1 MHGDVSRTPPIGS
14 DQDYTRRR
22 FLKTAA
28 WGAAAISAAGI
39 AGGCAGGEEKQ
50 GTAGKAQGNTQ
61 RGGRG
66 AGGGTTPTEA
76 RAAIVLSSN
85 PLYEVFGERGLF
97 YANYGG
103 ADFGEVTTTAGR
115 IGDSVSADDWHRE
128 WVATA
133 DRVAGIG
140 DKSAAA
146 GHAVSAREA
155 YLRSSTYYRTSYFP
169 LYGKPVDPRLVEA
182 FERETDSFRKGAP
195 LFSPPIEALEIPF
208 EDGSLPTYFVKVD
221 DSGKP
226 RPTILQTNGYDS
238 TINEMYFSHAP
249 AAIRRGY
256 NYLCFD
262 GPGQGRNLIRDGIPI
277 RPDWENVVSPVVD
290 FALKR
295 PEIDP
300 DRLVLI
306 GWSFGGYLGPRAASG
321 EHRIAA
327 LVADPG
333 EWDQRDA
340 WVSALPIS
348 EEEKKRYP
356 DLSPETLRSLE
367 ESLRG
372 PDANPFLRWSLLQR
386 GLWVHGVDTLHE
398 YFVSTLDYELSPVAD
413 RISCPT
419 LLTLAEEDPIAAFA
433 PKLYEAL
440 EVPEKRLVRFTAA
453 EGAGGHTEASGRAL
467 YHQRVFDWLDEVLQ
481 APSRQHG
488 S

>member
-1 MHGDVSRTPPIGS
+1 MHGDVSRASQVGS
-14 DQDYTRRR
+14 DQGYTRRT

-28 WGAAAISAAGI
+28 WGAAAVSAAGI
-39 AGGCAGGEEKQ
+39 AGCAGGEEQQ
-50 GTAGKAQGNTQ
+50 GKGAEAKKNSQGRDQ
-61 RGGRG
+61 
-66 AGGGTTPTEA
+66 AVGGTTPTEA

-155 YLRSSTYYRTSYFP
+155 YLRASTYYRTSYFP
-169 LYGKPVDPRLVEA
+169 LYGKVDPRLVEA
-182 FERETDSFRKGAP
+182 FERETDSFQKAAP

-208 EDGSLPTYFVKVD
+208 EDGSLPAYFVKVD

-262 GPGQGRNLIRDGIPI
+262 GPGQGRSLILDGISI

-300 DRLVLI
+300 ERLVLI

-340 WVSALPIS
+340 WVAALPIS
-348 EEEKKRYP
+348 DEEKKRYP
-356 DLSPETLRSLE
+356 DLGPETLRSLE
-367 ESLRG
+367 ESLEG
-372 PDANPFLRWSLLQR
+372 PDANPFLSWALLQR

-433 PKLYEAL
+433 PKLYEAV

-453 EGAGGHTEASGRAL
+453 EGAADHTEASGRAL
-467 YHQRVFDWLDEVLQ
+467 YHQRVFDWLDEVL
-481 APSRQHG
+481 
-488 S
+488 

>member
-1 MHGDVSRTPPIGS
+1 MHGDVSCTSPVGS
-14 DQDYTRRR
+14 DQEYTRRR

-39 AGGCAGGEEKQ
+39 AGCASGEEEQ
-50 GTAGKAQGNTQ
+50 GKAGEAKKNAQGGHQ
-61 RGGRG
+61 
-66 AGGGTTPTEA
+66 AVGGTSGSEA

-85 PLYEVFGERGLF
+85 PLYDGFGQRGLF
-97 YANYGG
+97 HAYYGG
-103 ADFGEVTTTAGR
+103 ADFGEVTTTAER
-115 IGDSVSADDWHRE
+115 IGDSTSADDWHRE

-133 DRVAGIG
+133 DRMAGIG
-140 DKSAAA
+140 DESATA

-155 YLRSSTYYRTSYFP
+155 YLRASNYYRTSYLP

-182 FERETDSFRKGAP
+182 FERETDSFQKAAR
-195 LFSPPIEALEIPF
+195 LFSPPIEVLEIPF
-208 EDGSLPTYFVKVD
+208 EGGSLPAYFVKVD
-221 DSGKP
+221 NSRKP

-238 TINEMYFSHAP
+238 TIQEMYFAHAP

-256 NYLCFD
+256 NFLCFD

-277 RPDWENVVSPVVD
+277 RPDWENVVRPVVD
-290 FALKR
+290 FALKLL
-295 PEIDP
+295 EIDP
-300 DRLVLI
+300 KRLVLI
-306 GWSFGGYLGPRAASG
+306 GWSFGGYLAPRAASG

-333 EWDQRDA
+333 EWDQRDL
-340 WVSALPIS
+340 WVAALPIS
-348 EEEKKRYP
+348 DEEKKRYP

-367 ESLRG
+367 ESLQG
-372 PDANPFLRWSLLQR
+372 PDANPFLSWALLQR
-386 GLWVHGVDTLHE
+386 GLWVNGVDTLHD
-398 YFVSTLDYELSPVAD
+398 YFVSTLDYKLSTVAD

-419 LLTLAEEDPIAAFA
+419 LLTLAEEDFIAAFA

-453 EGAGGHTEASGRAL
+453 EGAGDHTEASGRAL
-467 YHQRVFDWLDEVLQ
+467 YHQRVFDWLDKVLQ
-481 APSRQHG
+481 TPSRQQG